1 MNSPIAAVDN
11 KQLRET
17 TEACSQSTR
26 QGSTR
31 HLPRLEP
38 TAQEVKAFWR
48 EKRIPK
54 KAGQQYESP
63 GLPPM
68 RLVIGDNWLFDDEV
82 YSIRDVN
89 ACWVENNEVIGYAK
103 GTLFG
108 GATPE
113 TMIDSEEMILAC
125 DEISQHTYDVAEML
139 YASHFLNDPFMEVGE
154 TMQWLAEVGI
164 VEVHPKH
171 RGNGLGVKMGLQF
184 MDVLRSKE
192 AIGFFFFKPF
202 PLQYSQGDGPRKYFD
217 PEIHVE
223 DFERDRNKLVGLYE
237 RAWGAKVMPGA
248 TDHMWLPG
256 SPTTRQEICARGDKW
271 SFRFKV

>member
-192 AIGFFFFKPF
+192 AIGFFFFFKPF

-271 SFRFKV
+271 RFR

>member
-1 MNSPIAAVDN
+1 
-11 KQLRET
+11 
-17 TEACSQSTR
+17 
-26 QGSTR
+26 
-31 HLPRLEP
+31 
-38 TAQEVKAFWR
+38 
-48 EKRIPK
+48 
-54 KAGQQYESP
+54 
-63 GLPPM
+63 
-68 RLVIGDNWLFDDEV
+68 
-82 YSIRDVN
+82 
-89 ACWVENNEVIGYAK
+89 
-103 GTLFG
+103 
-108 GATPE
+108 
-113 TMIDSEEMILAC
+113 
-125 DEISQHTYDVAEML
+125 ML

-192 AIGFFFFKPF
+192 AIGFFFKPF

-256 SPTTRQEICARGDKW
+256 SPTTLQEIHARGDKW